1 MTLEE
6 AKFAILERRFNDL
19 LGRVE
24 KVDDG
29 MTDIKGKLIELEQR
43 VALNLIQRKPAS
55 GG

>member
-19 LGRVE
+19 LARFE
-24 KVDDG
+24 KVNGG
-29 MTDIKGKLIELEQR
+29 MNDIKDKLIELEQR